1 MQNKIVLAIFTIIFY
16 IYFINCESLS
26 YEDVPKYLTKD
37 EVLKL
42 KNAVFVAFYCKD
54 NLCAKT
60 KHSYTDFFV
69 EFLMKMEE

>member
-1 MQNKIVLAIFTIIFY
+1 MKNKIYLTIFII
-16 IYFINCESLS
+16 ILCIPFINGESLF
-26 YEDVPKYLTKD
+26 YEDIPKYLTKD

-60 KHSYTDFFV
+60 KHSYTDFLLNS
-69 EFLMKMEE
+69 LMKLKE